1 MCDVHGGARPQF
13 GSSAARRGQ
22 TVPCSAGAR
31 EVRYQPAIGVL
42 RVTAACGVAALH
54 VISLWLRGTDP
65 GTAAWW
71 VADFYDVSTRWC
83 VPVFVMISGAL
94 LLSPHKLQPPGV
106 FYRKRMG
113 RILIPLVFWT
123 VFYVGLRVS
132 FEGASW
138 PVVARYLIRG
148 QAYGHLWFLYVIV
161 GLYCITPVLQ
171 PFVCS
176 VSRRELAWTVVLLLA
191 AVSIHSLISTFTA
204 GHGKPTVFSL
214 FVAHIPYYL
223 CGCLL
228 SLVMVPRQWIKY
240 LAVGVMAVWLG
251 IALGTGL
258 LFPRVEFYLSSHHS
272 VPIILLS
279 AGVFLLASG
288 LFGQQSVGP
297 AHSWKVLRYLDGMSF
312 GVYLVH
318 PLFLFVVMRLGV
330 PTQPMLGQ
338 PLLCIPV
345 VSAIIIFASVLL
357 TSCLKAV
364 PAVRR
369 IV

>member
-1 MCDVHGGARPQF
+1 MRDVHGETPPQF
-13 GSSAARRGQ
+13 GSPAAGRDQ
-22 TVPCSAGAR
+22 TVPYSAGAG
-31 EVRYQPAIGVL
+31 EARYQPALGVL
-42 RVTAACGVAALH
+42 RVTAACGVVALH
-54 VISLWLRGTDP
+54 VISLWLRGTDA

-71 VADFYDVSTRWC
+71 VANFYDVSTRWC
-83 VPVFVMISGAL
+83 VPVFIMISGAL
-94 LLSPHKLQPPGV
+94 LLSPARLQPPRV
-106 FYRKRMG
+106 FYGKRMA

-123 VFYVGLRVS
+123 VFYLGLRVS

-138 PVVARYLIRG
+138 PVVARDLIRG
-148 QAYGHLWFLYVIV
+148 QAYGHLWFLYVIA
-161 GLYCITPVLQ
+161 GLYCITPVLR
-171 PFVCS
+171 PFVGS
-176 VSRRELAWTVVLLLA
+176 VSRREMAWTVVPLLA

-223 CGCLL
+223 CGYLL
-228 SLVMVPRQWIKY
+228 SLVVVPHRWIKY
-240 LAVGVMAVWLG
+240 LVVGVLAVWLG

-258 LFPRVEFYLSSHHS
+258 LFHRVEFYLSSHHS

-297 AHSWKVLRYLDGMSF
+297 ARAWKVLRYLDGVSF
-312 GVYLVH
+312 GVYLAH
-318 PLFLFVVMRLGV
+318 PLLLFVVMRLGL
-330 PTQPMLGQ
+330 PTQPMLGR
-338 PLLCIPV
+338 PLLCIPAI
-345 VSAIIIFASVLL
+345 SAIIIFAYVLL